1 MSPTRVTAVS
11 RVSYMYLQDNQTEHP
26 TFHIKESCFI
36 IMSTLSRNSFS
47 GIVQSEKSIAVPSY
61 PLLVLCISTSK

>member
-11 RVSYMYLQDNQTEHP
+11 RASYLQDNQTEHL
-26 TFHIKESCFI
+26 TLHIKESCFI

-47 GIVQSEKSIAVPSY
+47 GIVQSEKSIAAPGY
-61 PLLVLCISTSK
+61 PLLVLCIFTSE